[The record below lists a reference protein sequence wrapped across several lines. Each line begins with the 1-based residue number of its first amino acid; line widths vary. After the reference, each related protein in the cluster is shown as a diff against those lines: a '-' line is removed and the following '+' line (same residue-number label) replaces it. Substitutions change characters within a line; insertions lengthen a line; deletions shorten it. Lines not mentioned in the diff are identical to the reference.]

1 MLLFKGLIDCLF
13 LLLTILIMMLK
24 KLKETVIVN
33 TFFQVNITNYKILI
47 DGRNFHDQSI
57 NSQIKKYD

>member
-57 NSQIKKYD
+57 NNQIKKYD